1 MNKVLLGWFL
11 LACCSAPVLA
21 DEASV
26 VTGLSK
32 VIPNITENHVSK
44 TPIEGLYQ
52 VLIGAR
58 VVYASEDGRYILQG
72 EMVDLV
78 SRENMT
84 DSALK
89 TARQSEMAKIDEK
102 KMIVFPAKNEKHV
115 ITIFSDIDCGYCRKL
130 HAEINDYTDAGMT
143 VRYMFF
149 PRSGPNTESY
159 HKAVS
164 VWCAK
169 DRNKALTDA
178 KLNNKVVDK
187 TCENPVDE
195 HMRIAQVFGVTGTPA
210 IIADDGTMVPGFVP
224 ANDLIQHLGW

>member
-1 MNKVLLGWFL
+1 
-11 LACCSAPVLA
+11 
-21 DEASV
+21 
-26 VTGLSK
+26 
-32 VIPNITENHVSK
+32 
-44 TPIEGLYQ
+44 
-52 VLIGAR
+52 
-58 VVYASEDGRYILQG
+58 
-72 EMVDLV
+72 MVDLV

-149 PRSGPNTESY
+149 PRSGPNTKSY

>member
-1 MNKVLLGWFL
+1 
-11 LACCSAPVLA
+11 
-21 DEASV
+21 
-26 VTGLSK
+26 
-32 VIPNITENHVSK
+32 
-44 TPIEGLYQ
+44 
-52 VLIGAR
+52 
-58 VVYASEDGRYILQG
+58 
-72 EMVDLV
+72 
-78 SRENMT
+78 
-84 DSALK
+84 
-89 TARQSEMAKIDEK
+89 
-102 KMIVFPAKNEKHV
+102 
-115 ITIFSDIDCGYCRKL
+115 
-130 HAEINDYTDAGMT
+130 MT

-169 DRNKALTDA
+169 DRNKALTDE